1 MGEVNLKKLIQ
12 VHFFFVVVIDGPPYS
27 AVFGGTAGTTTP
39 LKGR

>member
-12 VHFFFVVVIDGPPYS
+12 VLFFFVIEGPPYS
-27 AVFGGTAGTTTP
+27 AVFGGIAGTMTP